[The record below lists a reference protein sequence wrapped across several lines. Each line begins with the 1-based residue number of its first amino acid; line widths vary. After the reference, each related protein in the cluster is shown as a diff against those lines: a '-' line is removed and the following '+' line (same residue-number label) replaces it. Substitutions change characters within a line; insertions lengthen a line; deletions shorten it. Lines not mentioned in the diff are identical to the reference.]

1 MSNTVKARFA
11 IVVEPNGAWNI
22 AGQSGADDQQM
33 EDWAAEFI
41 TYPWEECRLS
51 FGIHAPGEPPIFR
64 PRCSGAT
71 QPMTPITITTKGN
84 P

>member
-1 MSNTVKARFA
+1 MSNTIKARFA

-51 FGIHAPGEPPIFR
+51 FGTIEISMPEPRPTPDEIVGEVVP
-64 PRCSGAT
+64 
-71 QPMTPITITTKGN
+71 
-84 P
+84 

>member
-22 AGQSGADDQQM
+22 AGPSSSDDQQM

-41 TYPWEECRLS
+41 TYPSEADGPVEIAALHEAIAVGSWDA
-51 FGIHAPGEPPIFR
+51 FGRYA
-64 PRCSGAT
+64 A
-71 QPMTPITITTKGN
+71 
-84 P
+84 

>member
-33 EDWAAEFI
+33 EDGQPSLSPTHGRNVGFRSGYTPPASLRFFDRAVAEQ
-41 TYPWEECRLS
+41 RN
-51 FGIHAPGEPPIFR
+51 
-64 PRCSGAT
+64 
-71 QPMTPITITTKGN
+71 Q
-84 P
+84 

>member
-1 MSNTVKARFA
+1 LSNTVKAGFA

-41 TYPWEECRLS
+41 TYPWETD
-51 FGIHAPGEPPIFR
+51 EPVEIAALHEAILR
-64 PRCSGAT
+64 GT
-71 QPMTPITITTKGN
+71 WE
-84 P
+84 